1 MSEREVRIEK
11 RRVIREKKESCQEI
25 LRCLFDS
32 FFFLISAAIIV
43 AGLGVF
49 FV

>member
-1 MSEREVRIEK
+1 MSERELRIER
-11 RRVIREKKESCQEI
+11 RRVIREKRVACQEI

-43 AGLGVF
+43 VGLGVF

>member
-11 RRVIREKKESCQEI
+11 RRVIREKKEACQEI
-25 LRCLFDS
+25 VRCLFDS

>member
-1 MSEREVRIEK
+1 MSERALRIDR
-11 RRVIREKKESCQEI
+11 RRVIREKREACQES

-43 AGLGVF
+43 IGLGVF